1 MTTKRKPAK
10 LFTATA
16 PSTLSSTQ
24 PTIFNYMSYKKNS
37 EKEIKLTETNMSTVK
52 PTPTT
57 RINNT
62 LIKKKTYPIQ
72 YLNHYNVI

>member
-1 MTTKRKPAK
+1 MTTKRNPAK

>member
-1 MTTKRKPAK
+1 MTTKRNPAK
-10 LFTATA
+10 LFTVTA

-24 PTIFNYMSYKKNS
+24 PTIFNNMSYQKNS
-37 EKEIKLTETNMSTVK
+37 ETEIKIMETNMSTVK

-62 LIKKKTYPIQ
+62 LIKNPYPI
-72 YLNHYNVI
+72 